1 MTVVPGFA
9 GLRPRNGGCH
19 VQRFARPEGVAPAAP
34 RAEHQI
40 EGAEGAANGAGLI
53 AREEGPSGS
62 LPVSGAGARQRFPL
76 GAEEVCEW
84 HSPRS
89 DGRSHRRSRSGHET
103 VARGGGDGICG
114 GVASIG
120 DGNRVDQAG
129 DDLEVGVRSERR
141 PSHQPAV
148 TPPAG
153 ACESSAGTGSR
164 VGDSPRAPR
173 AGAEGRNESGSGDY
187 WMRYVAF
194 AGLHRL
200 LCRIN
205 ATTSGHLTA
214 GEVDRLVRKH
224 NIRLGHRARPPS
236 RTTLYHYRNT
246 LLRLGVIRRDESYHR
261 INRENPHV
269 RALLAIQPPS
279 DHTRYLPD
287 SAREHF
293 SALVLQNPQCRS
305 LFFDLF
311 SSSLHS
317 TPSVKRFR
325 NSALPVHWVRLSP
338 SEISI
343 TNSTTGR
350 TLRCASR
357 ASIAAIPY
365 GIRYWARDELNL
377 VDEYWCPTTNAAV
390 MYPIHSPPSGQ
401 VAARS
406 RLQKTIRLILSWR
419 KDDDWTSFSISR
431 LIARACREHRQ
442 PRSLLFQA
450 LDWLLAKWPHH
461 TVPIATTRGLATL
474 TASSP
479 QQQELILRTYYRAAK
494 GPYISHIRLHRAIVL
509 DDDVTTTPGDP
520 L

>member
-1 MTVVPGFA
+1 MTMVPGFA
-9 GLRPRNGGCH
+9 GLRPRNGGGCH
-19 VQRFARPEGVAPAAP
+19 VQRFACPEGAAPAAP

-40 EGAEGAANGAGLI
+40 EGAEGAADGARLI

-62 LPVSGAGARQRFPL
+62 IPVSGAGARQRFPL
-76 GAEEVCEW
+76 GAEE
-84 HSPRS
+84 SRP
-89 DGRSHRRSRSGHET
+89 DGRSHGRSGSGHET
-103 VARGGGDGICG
+103 VGCGGGDGVYG
-114 GVASIG
+114 GVVSID
-120 DGNRVDQAG
+120 DGNRADQAS
-129 DDLEVGVRSERR
+129 DDLEGGVRTERR
-141 PSHQPAV
+141 LSFQPAV
-148 TPPAG
+148 TSPAD

-164 VGDSPRAPR
+164 AGDSPQAQH
-173 AGAEGRNESGSGDY
+173 ASAEGRNESGSGDY

-246 LLRLGVIRRDESYHR
+246 LLRLGVLRRDGSFHR
-261 INRENPHV
+261 INGENPHV

-279 DHTRYLPD
+279 DRTRYLPD

-311 SSSLHS
+311 SSSAPS

-325 NSALPVHWVRLSP
+325 NSALPVHWARLSP
-338 SEISI
+338 NEISI

-377 VDEYWCPTTNAAV
+377 VDEYWCPITSAAV
-390 MYPIHSPPSGQ
+390 MYPIHSPPSGPA
-401 VAARS
+401 AARL
-406 RLQKTIRLILSWR
+406 RLQETIRLILSWR
-419 KDDDWTSFSISR
+419 NDDDWTSFSISR
-431 LIARACREHRQ
+431 LIARVCRERRQ
-442 PRSLLFQA
+442 PRSLLFRV

-479 QQQELILRTYYRAAK
+479 QQQELLLRTYYRVAK

-509 DDDVTTTPGDP
+509 DDDVNTTPGDP